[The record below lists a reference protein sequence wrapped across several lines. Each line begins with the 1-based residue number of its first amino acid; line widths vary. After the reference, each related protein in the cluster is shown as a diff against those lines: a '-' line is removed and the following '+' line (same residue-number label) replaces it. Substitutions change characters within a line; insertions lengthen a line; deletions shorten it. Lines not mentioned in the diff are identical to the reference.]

1 MKANYIIVTTA
12 HTPMESR
19 SDWQK
24 RDEATKRELKR
35 IEADKRLVN
44 TIMECMESKIA
55 EMRKPHGLRVSI
67 EPWEA
72 RLILEKGGIVY
83 AKHGHI
89 RERCWLTGD
98 GEMLVGMVPARLV
111 DVTEF
116 DTEIWIFGE
125 NE

>member
-1 MKANYIIVTTA
+1 MKANFTGVTATRVQDGSWS
-12 HTPMESR
+12 E
-19 SDWQK
+19 WQK
-24 RDEATKRELKR
+24 RDKAQKHK
-35 IEADKRLVN
+35 IEQAAEDKQLAD
-44 TIMECMESKIA
+44 TIMDCLGDDIA
-55 EMRKPHGLRVSI
+55 EMRKPHGLQVII

-83 AKHGHI
+83 AKHGRI